1 MEGVDVTKLTR
12 NAGSHPRD
20 ETETFLLQLKG
31 PRIGSRIFLAEGE
44 TVIGRS
50 ETCQVVLEA
59 ESVSRRHCSL
69 LVVGHEVHL
78 LDLASTNGTWVNG
91 RRLQAEEPV
100 LLEVG
105 DRIELGE
112 IVYKLLRQ
120 GDVEAAYLEEL
131 QRLAITDVL
140 TGAYNR
146 RYLIEHLEKEVAR
159 AHRHERPLA
168 LLLFDVDHFKQV
180 NDRYGHLAGD
190 RVLEEIGARL
200 RAKFLRKGEIFA
212 RFGGEEFVVV
222 LTETEAEEAREAA
235 ERLRAAIGGEPFA
248 VEGNSI
254 PITVS
259 VGVAV
264 LGPTVPT
271 SRALLGVADENLYRA
286 KREGR
291 DRVGS

>member
-131 QRLAITDVL
+131 QRLAITDGL
-140 TGAYNR
+140 TGANNR
-146 RYLIEHLEKEVAR
+146 RHLIEYLEKEVAR
-159 AHRHERPLA
+159 AHRHLRPLSI
-168 LLLFDVDHFKQV
+168 LLFDVDHFKKI
-180 NDRYGHLAGD
+180 NDTHGHLAGD

-200 RAKFLRKGEIFA
+200 RARFLRKGEFFA
-212 RFGGEEFVVV
+212 RFGGEEFVIV
-222 LTETEAEEAREAA
+222 LSESNAEEARKAA
-235 ERLRAAIGGEPFA
+235 ERLRATVADETFVADGK
-248 VEGNSI
+248 SI
-254 PITVS
+254 PVTVS
-259 VGVAV
+259 VGVAS
-264 LGPTVPT
+264 LDHRAPSST
-271 SRALLGVADENLYRA
+271 ALLAKADENLYRA

-291 DRVGS
+291 DRVGH

>member
-1 MEGVDVTKLTR
+1 M
-12 NAGSHPRD
+12 RD
-20 ETETFLLQLKG
+20 ETRLTRAVATSRPQESEIFLLQLKG
-31 PRIGSRIFLAEGE
+31 PRIGARIFLAEGE

-50 ETCQVVLEA
+50 ESCEVILDV

-69 LVVGHEVHL
+69 LVIGSEVHL
-78 LDLASTNGTWVNG
+78 LDLGSTNGTWING
-91 RRLQAEEPV
+91 RRLPPQEPMAI
-100 LLEVG
+100 EVG